1 MIQLE
6 TMRTFYRYNDWANEQ
21 LLLAAGQVGDGRLD
35 QPFDMG
41 LGSIRATLM
50 HIIIGEDTFLK
61 RGQGQVE
68 AKWGDEKER
77 VIVVQMKERLAD
89 TQRRRDAFFST
100 LTDSELPK
108 KRVYRDS
115 YGSLY
120 STTLGDLIVQVCTHS
135 MHHRAQ
141 VVNMLRRVGANAPEL
156 DYIYW
161 MRRPEAEAAGR

>member
-1 MIQLE
+1 MVQLE
-6 TMRTFYRYNDWANEQ
+6 TMRVLYKYNDWANDQ

-41 LGSIRATLM
+41 LGSLRTTLM
-50 HIIIGEDTFLK
+50 HIIIAEDTFLK

-68 AKWGDEKER
+68 APWGDENER
-77 VIVVQMKERLAD
+77 GIVAQMKERLDD
-89 TQRRRDAFFST
+89 TRRRREAFLAT
-100 LTDSELPK
+100 LADSDLPK
-108 KRVYRDS
+108 KRSYRDS

-120 STTLGDLIVQVCTHS
+120 ATTLGDLIVQVCMHS

-141 VVNMLRRVGANAPEL
+141 VVNMLRRVGGNAPEL

-161 MRRPEAEAAGR
+161 MRKPETGN